1 MSDEDLQET
10 IEAMKKL
17 REDVTSSPERALA
30 FLVELGTHTSNGELH
45 PNYRQDA

>member
-17 REDVTSSPERALA
+17 REEVTSSPEKALA
-30 FLVELGTHTSNGELH
+30 FLVELGTHTPNGELH
-45 PNYRQDA
+45 PNYSQDA